1 MEKLHRDGSF
11 SSSCTDVLVNRLF
24 RIIVRKFQV
33 RDVYLSLPGVP
44 SEELMAMG
52 LPPDPRKEI
61 LIGALSI
68 MQSFSRVIVV
78 ENAAD
83 DLLLS
88 HQTWSLAE
96 DIKLGFFA
104 VASVMMGDIK
114 VGSLCIV
121 DTKAH
126 HNFSLD
132 CQGLL
137 MEFADTIADI
147 WTDRQQLYQQIQR
160 DALHMQTTVL
170 GILQPPLRLIMQ
182 EGDRAQHC
190 ISLLKQYWRT
200 KTFNLLD
207 KTAAKMR
214 RDVNFFEYMVSTAIQ
229 VVSSAQIH
237 DGNQLKHSTDL
248 VEDLGDIFGY
258 SFDYEGWRGTVREL
272 IYHYGLLSVWVYS
285 DDKEEF
291 MPCFLAADPC
301 LLRFCIA
308 AVLEHLYCSN
318 CQQNIH
324 ITTSFSASSSTVPVS
339 SASTVMD
346 ETLATFGGSENV
358 HSAGD
363 QGENDSLPSMHQR
376 SVVHHSNRRKLC
388 IQISSQ
394 DCLPPFPKEMAESL
408 NMLCEHYLHGQL
420 RQVTDHCFQFLVPV
434 ELDTTDLPM
443 GFALSTDDAT
453 VVEHHHHHLHESDNG
468 EPLYNH
474 EALNLTQ
481 YQELQ
486 QQQEQHRKLL
496 LQRQKRELFPDMV
509 AAHALPL
516 KTSVAPNATASL
528 IAEAEVTGAT
538 ALIDSDGQYV
548 PVPDVRKPLH
558 IDTTSTRA
566 SFVFPSGFSGILALP
581 SCSNIAQTIVDTCRS
596 FIIMKS
602 PSLTALTP
610 HNKVAPSLPITA
622 CCTPLASAEPP
633 VIFRDENTSMFG
645 FPTLWHSKVTPEDP
659 AFHQFQG
666 VAVR

>member
-1 MEKLHRDGSF
+1 MELLHRDGSF
-11 SSSCTDVLVNRLF
+11 ASSCTDVLVNRLF

-44 SEELMAMG
+44 AEELMAMG
-52 LPPDPRKEI
+52 LPPDPRKEV

-83 DLLLS
+83 DLLLC

-96 DIKLGFFA
+96 ERELGFLA
-104 VASVMMGDIK
+104 VASVVMGDIK

-121 DTKAH
+121 DSKAH
-126 HNFSLD
+126 HNFSLE

-147 WTDRQQLYQQIQR
+147 WTDRQQLYKQIQR

-170 GILQPPLRLIMQ
+170 GVLRPPLKLIMQ
-182 EGDRAQHC
+182 EGDHAQHC

-214 RDVNFFEYMVSTAIQ
+214 RDVNFFEYMVSAAIQ

-237 DGNQLKHSTDL
+237 DESQLKHSTDL
-248 VEDLGDIFGY
+248 GEGLDDIFGY
-258 SFDYEGWRGTVREL
+258 SFDYEGWRGTVRDL

-324 ITTSFSASSSTVPVS
+324 ITTSFSASSHVPVS

-346 ETLATFGGSENV
+346 DTLATFGGSHNV
-358 HSAGD
+358 HSAD
-363 QGENDSLPSMHQR
+363 DHGENDSLPSMHQR
-376 SVVHHSNRRKLC
+376 SIVHHPNRRKLC

-408 NMLCEHYLHGQL
+408 NMLCGHYLHGQL

-434 ELDTTDLPM
+434 ELDITDLPVDV
-443 GFALSTDDAT
+443 ALSADDAT
-453 VVEHHHHHLHESDNG
+453 VVEHHHHLCESDDG
-468 EPLYNH
+468 EPLYNRD
-474 EALNLTQ
+474 ALNLTQ

-496 LQRQKRELFPDMV
+496 LQRQKRELFPDLV
-509 AAHALPL
+509 AAHSLPL

-528 IAEAEVTGAT
+528 IAEAEVRGPTTLVHG
-538 ALIDSDGQYV
+538 DGDYV
-548 PVPDVRKPLH
+548 PVPDVRKPLR
-558 IDTTSTRA
+558 IDTSSTRS
-566 SFVFPSGFSGILALP
+566 SFVFPSGFSGVLALP
-581 SCSNIAQTIVDTCRS
+581 TCGNIAQTIVDTCRS

-602 PSLTALTP
+602 PSLTALSP

-622 CCTPLASAEPP
+622 CCTPLASTEPP
-633 VIFRDENTSMFG
+633 IVFRDENTSMFG
-645 FPTLWHSKVTPEDP
+645 FPILWHSKVAPDESAT
-659 AFHQFQG
+659 FHHFEG
-666 VAVR
+666 IAVR

>member
-1 MEKLHRDGSF
+1 
-11 SSSCTDVLVNRLF
+11 
-24 RIIVRKFQV
+24 
-33 RDVYLSLPGVP
+33 
-44 SEELMAMG
+44 MG

-272 IYHYGLLSVWVYS
+272 IYHY
-285 DDKEEF
+285 D
-291 MPCFLAADPC
+291 
-301 LLRFCIA
+301 
-308 AVLEHLYCSN
+308 
-318 CQQNIH
+318 
-324 ITTSFSASSSTVPVS
+324 
-339 SASTVMD
+339 
-346 ETLATFGGSENV
+346 
-358 HSAGD
+358 D
-363 QGENDSLPSMHQR
+363 QGENDSSPSMHQR

-408 NMLCEHYLHGQL
+408 NMLCGHYLHGQL

-434 ELDTTDLPM
+434 ELDTTDLPVD
-443 GFALSTDDAT
+443 FALSTDDAT
-453 VVEHHHHHLHESDNG
+453 VVEHHHHHHLYESDDG

-474 EALNLTQ
+474 EALNPTQ

-486 QQQEQHRKLL
+486 QQQEQYRKLL

-548 PVPDVRKPLH
+548 PVPD
-558 IDTTSTRA
+558 
-566 SFVFPSGFSGILALP
+566 
-581 SCSNIAQTIVDTCRS
+581 
-596 FIIMKS
+596 
-602 PSLTALTP
+602 
-610 HNKVAPSLPITA
+610 
-622 CCTPLASAEPP
+622 
-633 VIFRDENTSMFG
+633 
-645 FPTLWHSKVTPEDP
+645 
-659 AFHQFQG
+659 
-666 VAVR
+666 